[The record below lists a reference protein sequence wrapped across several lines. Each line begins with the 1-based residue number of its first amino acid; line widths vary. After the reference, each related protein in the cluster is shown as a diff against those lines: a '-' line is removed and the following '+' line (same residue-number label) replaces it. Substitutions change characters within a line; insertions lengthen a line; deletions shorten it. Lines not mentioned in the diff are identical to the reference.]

1 MENSIFGLFS
11 VGDEVRC
18 RDIWGDNIFIILSFI
33 GNEYSP
39 IAHTYFKGE
48 DKKNI
53 SNHCN
58 LDVRLLELVNF
69 SPRPLERI
77 KDKVLQKLANNG
89 NFNAKRE
96 LLIRKPK

>member
-1 MENSIFGLFS
+1 MENLISRLFS
-11 VGDEVRC
+11 IGDEVKC
-18 RDIWGDNIFIILSFI
+18 RDIWGDNIFIIYAFS

-39 IAHTYFKGE
+39 MAHVYFKGE
-48 DKKNI
+48 DRKNL
-53 SNHCN
+53 SNRCN

-69 SPRPLERI
+69 TPRPLERI
-77 KDKVLQKLANNG
+77 KDAVLQKLVANG